1 MSVPA
6 IYTDSQVLERLRTS
20 VANSAGDYKCIVTYF
35 FFGAMD
41 THNVLIPKNNNGN
54 AGAPTNNNNN
64 YNVYNTVRPEGVRME
79 QAPGNTEVIDLGIPD
94 SEPNKNFIN
103 WTINDRMPF
112 LANLWNGTVPNW
124 ANSGSQG
131 PAGGA
136 LAFVHDTGIL
146 SQITTRDDY
155 LAPSPGKDFYN
166 PPGLFAHNTQQL
178 LWQAADFGRG
188 TGWFGRTANFIKPI
202 DQTPDFYFNPD
213 EVPTCSAFTLS
224 GSDLQSRVFTP
235 LANVSFPPALL
246 NDPREL
252 NTGLTPGQLREGD
265 RQMRDTDTEGN
276 TLDDPDRINPIINSI
291 KEVFNTADVD
301 QQTTSD
307 ALFTWENDNGIDQ
320 PTKDRLNGYF
330 DTALSASGQGDGTII
345 TSWIEFARST
355 AKIIYSAA
363 KAPAGSGYQQR
374 RQTIFVPFGG
384 WDHHSELRL
393 NLNIR
398 LRTIDKSLE
407 ALVSFLSDPA
417 IDLFD
422 QVTIMHGS
430 DFGRTLRSNVNKG
443 TDHAWAS
450 HHFILGGA
458 ITRGFY
464 PTGYY
469 PNYTIEGGGAT
480 KTDGSPLGRFIPEV
494 AVDQVYAE
502 VLQWFGVPAQDTPV
516 VLPQLNNFVVMN
528 GNFAQIGADGNIQHR
543 FASLNTDTSGDF
555 KLKFIQN

>member
-1 MSVPA
+1 MSVPQL
-6 IYTDSQVLERLRTS
+6 YTNQQVLDRLKTS
-20 VANSAGDYKCIVTYF
+20 VAANGGNDYKCIVTYF

-41 THNVLIPKNNNGN
+41 THNVLVPKDTTTPSNVGN
-54 AGAPTNNNNN
+54 RNF
-64 YNVYNTVRPEGVRME
+64 NVYQDVRASGVRME
-79 QAPGNTEVIDLGIPD
+79 QDEIIDLVD
-94 SEPNKNFIN
+94 TDTN
-103 WTINDRMPF
+103 WGINDRMPF

-124 ANSGSQG
+124 ANTGGQG

-136 LAFVHDTGIL
+136 LAFVHDTGIIRQPTPR
-146 SQITTRDDY
+146 SDY
-155 LAPSPGKDFYN
+155 LLNKALFN

-178 LWQAADFGRG
+178 LWQAADLKRAS
-188 TGWFGRTANFIKPI
+188 GWFGRTANFIKPVGQV
-202 DQTPDFYFNPD
+202 DTGLFFNLN

-252 NTGLTPGQLREGD
+252 NTGLTSGQLREGD

-276 TLDDPDRINPIINSI
+276 TTPEQDSTNGILNSVREI
-291 KEVFNTADVD
+291 FNTADIN

-307 ALFTWENDNGIDQ
+307 ALFTWEDDPGVDQ
-320 PTKDRLNGYF
+320 ATKDRINGYF
-330 DTALSASGQGDGTII
+330 DTALSASGLGDGSVIE
-345 TSWIEFARST
+345 SWIEFARST

-393 NLNIR
+393 NQNIK
-398 LRTIDKSLE
+398 LRTVDYSLQ

-417 IDLFD
+417 INLFD
-422 QVTIMHGS
+422 QVVIMHGS
-430 DFGRTLRSNVNKG
+430 DFSRTLRSNVNDG

-450 HHFILGGA
+450 HHFLLGGP
-458 ITRGFY
+458 IIRGFY

-469 PNYTIEGGGAT
+469 PNYTIEGADAT

-494 AVDQVYAE
+494 SVDQVYAE

-516 VLPQLNNFVVMN
+516 VLSELNNFIVMD
-528 GNFAQIGADGNIQHR
+528 GNFASLDGGGNIQHN
-543 FASLNTDTSGDF
+543 FVSGNF
-555 KLKFIQN
+555 TLKFIQN